1 MDRTAPTAHAG
12 HDELLIARLFGG
24 DVDEAERAQALDLV
38 ADCPECAAL
47 FADLGAIADANA
59 AMPVP
64 PRPRDFT
71 LTAADAAGLRR
82 KRHIWSPIFGAGLRR
97 SLGSS
102 LAALGLAG
110 AVLTG
115 VASVLGGAATS
126 APAMLSDRGVQAPV
140 AAAVATPASADTA
153 PGGEP
158 RPVAIGAA
166 PSGSTAAPA
175 VGPAASPTSGAT
187 VPDGSNPVA
196 LPPTESTASPNP
208 QFNAASP
215 EIAFGAENG
224 TTGTGGTSG
233 TKNAATDGSNQSG
246 MDARLIWLGGFGALF
261 AIGLAIALL
270 PRLPRGRRRGT
281 RT

>member
-1 MDRTAPTAHAG
+1 MDRTASTAHAS

-24 DVDEAERAQALDLV
+24 DVDEAERAQALDLM
-38 ADCPECAAL
+38 ADCQECAAL
-47 FADLGAIADANA
+47 FADLGAIADANE
-59 AMPVP
+59 AMPVL

-71 LTAADAAGLRR
+71 LTEADAARLRR
-82 KRHIWSPIFGAGLRR
+82 KRHFWSPIFGAGLRR

-115 VASVLGGAATS
+115 VASVIGGTSSSAAV
-126 APAMLSDRGVQAPV
+126 MLADRNAQAPV
-140 AAAVATPASADTA
+140 AAAAATQASATTA
-153 PGGEP
+153 GGEP
-158 RPVAIGAA
+158 RPGAVGVA

-175 VGPAASPTSGAT
+175 VGPAASPVPGANAS
-187 VPDGSNPVA
+187 DGSNLVA

-208 QFNAASP
+208 QVNGASP

-224 TTGTGGTSG
+224 TNGTNG
-233 TKNAATDGSNQSG
+233 TKTAATDGSNQSG

>member
-1 MDRTAPTAHAG
+1 MDRTASTAHAG

-24 DVDEAERAQALDLV
+24 DVDEAERAQALDLM

-47 FADLGAIADANA
+47 FADLGAIADANE
-59 AMPVP
+59 AMSGP

-71 LTAADAAGLRR
+71 LTEAAAARLRR
-82 KRHIWSPIFGAGLRR
+82 KRHFWSPIFGAGLRR

-115 VASVLGGAATS
+115 VASLLGSTATS
-126 APAMLSDRGVQAPV
+126 APVLLADRNAQAPV
-140 AAAVATPASADTA
+140 AAAAATQASATA
-153 PGGEP
+153 LGGEP
-158 RPVAIGAA
+158 RPVAIGVA

-187 VPDGSNPVA
+187 VPDGSNLVA
-196 LPPTESTASPNP
+196 LPPTESTVSPNP

-215 EIAFGAENG
+215 EIALGAENG
-224 TTGTGGTSG
+224 TNGANG
-233 TKNAATDGSNQSG
+233 TKSGSTDGATQGG
-246 MDARLIWLGGFGALF
+246 MDARPVWLGGFGALF
-261 AIGLAIALL
+261 AIGLAIAFL
-270 PRLPRGRRRGT
+270 PRLPRGRGRRT